1 MSPRG
6 RNFAVRLIVPLLAA
20 GTLVAAPAAFA
31 DSGNSTTK
39 AALATERYLSSY
51 GDPVC
56 APADDAALATERY
69 PELRRQPPHT
79 APSAPPATEVAS
91 SSGPSWTSAILAG
104 IALAIAAGLAGI
116 CRRTRHQAPRSSP
129 RRRARRAPRSCG
141 ARTRRTSI
149 RLRFLLAGPRRYLPS
164 ACRRVDGDGLHRR
177 AGRRRGQP
185 PPVGVEGERP
195 NRGAL
200 GRDRGRTT
208 RQRQWLRRSPAT
220 IAPGRS

>member
-31 DSGNSTTK
+31 DTVNSSTK

-51 GDPVC
+51 GDPVR

-69 PELRRQPPHT
+69 LSSYGNPHAP
-79 APSAPPATEVAS
+79 APSAPSATQVAS

-116 CRRTRHQAPRSSP
+116 AGG
-129 RRRARRAPRSCG
+129 RA
-141 ARTRRTSI
+141 TK
-149 RLRFLLAGPRRYLPS
+149 
-164 ACRRVDGDGLHRR
+164 
-177 AGRRRGQP
+177 
-185 PPVGVEGERP
+185 RP
-195 NRGAL
+195 KLTA
-200 GRDRGRTT
+200 
-208 RQRQWLRRSPAT
+208 
-220 IAPGRS
+220 